1 MNIQDTRRKCLLQH
15 SLLHQLEVSIIVLSV
30 SPIVNNAV
38 VVVSIDVDHLLA
50 KLDYFEKAYPRL
62 LLHPSNHRH
71 HDAHLFPVLKSH

>member
-1 MNIQDTRRKCLLQH
+1 MNIQDTRRKFLQH
-15 SLLHQLEVSIIVLSV
+15 SLLHQREVSIIVLSV

>member
-1 MNIQDTRRKCLLQH
+1 MNIQGTRRKCLLQH

-50 KLDYFEKAYPRL
+50 KLDYFKRPTPASYSIPATTAITTHICFL
-62 LLHPSNHRH
+62 S
-71 HDAHLFPVLKSH
+71 